1 MIVDVH
7 AHLDHTLVYDKLD
20 EIIDNAKK
28 AGVKSI
34 ITCGVNH
41 KTNLLAL
48 EISKKYKDI
57 VKCAFGLYP
66 RDAFTREET
75 DDSYKSD
82 SHNIDEELAFF
93 EKHKNDIIAI
103 GEVGLDYHN
112 GKDSVMQEKDFVKI
126 IQLANK
132 LNKPLIIH
140 SRKAESDAIDILERE
155 NAKKVVMHC
164 FSGKKELVKRAS
176 KLGYSFSIP
185 TNIVRAEN
193 FQLLVKEIPISQLLT
208 ETDTPYLS
216 PFKDKKN
223 EPAFIVET
231 IKKIAEIK
239 GMTEQDVMQ
248 NIYMNYQKL
257 FL

>member
-7 AHLDHTLVYDKLD
+7 AHLDHSLVYDKLD
-20 EIIDNAKK
+20 ELIENAKK
-28 AGVKSI
+28 SGVKAI
-34 ITCGVNH
+34 ITCGINH
-41 KTNLLAL
+41 QTNLLAL
-48 EISKKYKDI
+48 EISKKHKDI

-66 RDAFTREET
+66 RDAFTREEI
-75 DDSYKSD
+75 DQAYKSD
-82 SHNIDEELAFF
+82 SHDIDEELKFF
-93 EKHKNDIIAI
+93 EKHKNEIIAI
-103 GEVGLDYHN
+103 GEVGLDYYN
-112 GKDSVMQEKDFVKI
+112 GKDKAMQEKDFVKI
-126 IQLANK
+126 IHLAK
-132 LNKPLIIH
+132 KIDKPLIIH

-155 NAKKVVMHC
+155 GAKKVIMHC
-164 FSGKKELVKRAS
+164 FSGKKELVKRAA

-193 FQLLVKEIPISQLLT
+193 FQLLVKEVPLSQILT

-239 GMTEQDVMQ
+239 DMTEQDVMQ
-248 NIYMNYQKL
+248 NIYMNYQRM
-257 FL
+257 FI